1 MAIATIG
8 ALIGI
13 GIAYKKYLKDNIIP
27 SEDAEITGL
36 SKVLYNKYYVDEAYD
51 AIFVKPINVLADFFR
66 DTVETGLA
74 ALVFGLG
81 KVTNEIAIQG
91 KRIHN
96 GSVGLYLFAFVLGVC
111 AILTYLFL
119 Q

>member
-13 GIAYKKYLKDNIIP
+13 GIAYKKYLKDNIVP
-27 SEDAEITGL
+27 SEDNEITGL
-36 SKVLYNKYYVDEAYD
+36 SKVLYNKYYVDEIYD
-51 AIFVKPINVLADFFR
+51 AVFVKPINLLSSFFR
-66 DTVETGLA
+66 DKVETVLSKM
-74 ALVFGLG
+74 VFGLG
-81 KVTNEIAIQG
+81 RITSEIALQG
-91 KRIHN
+91 KRLHN